1 MIRRYAELR
10 PEELAAALASNPT
23 FICPWGAL
31 EWHGAH
37 LPLGLDGI
45 VAEAF
50 SERLAAAT
58 GAILLPGTW
67 LPMTTLPHPHSL
79 SIPTATVCAVW
90 RALLDELARIG
101 ARTVCLVSGHYAQ
114 GHELEMYRECVEA
127 MRRHPGLLIFAASP
141 LELLN
146 DDNLLDHAGHREA
159 AQLLAIRPD
168 LVRLDLFQPG
178 PPTAN
183 AVLGDDP
190 RHATAAEGER
200 LLASALTAWQQAI
213 ETWNEPTLQDFY
225 KTRAASY
232 LPYRDAFFK
241 DSWEQAITDWW
252 QTKSGNS

>member
-10 PEELAAALASNPT
+10 PEELAAALAANPT

-50 SERLAAAT
+50 CQRLAAAT

-67 LPMTTLPHPHSL
+67 LPVTTLPHLYSL
-79 SIPTATVCAVW
+79 SIPTGTVCAVW

-127 MRRHPGLLIFAASP
+127 MQRHPSLRVLAASP

-146 DDNLLDHAGHREA
+146 DDHLLDHAGHRET

-168 LVRLDLFQPG
+168 LVRLDHFRPG
-178 PPTAN
+178 PPSAN

-190 RHATAAEGER
+190 RRASAIEGER
-200 LLASALTAWQQAI
+200 LLAAAFEAWRQAI
-213 ETWNEPTLQDFY
+213 ATWNEPALQAFY
-225 KTRAASY
+225 QARAAAY
-232 LPYRDAFFK
+232 LPYRDAFFRE
-241 DSWEQAITDWW
+241 SWEQAITDWW